1 MFLLVL
7 QSLGKCLNLFR
18 SVSQTFMEDM
28 VLLEMVFLVP
38 FGTMGFIHTFF
49 GSQGIVYMPVTPT
62 LPNNESNSAGVGANI
77 PDNVNVLFS
86 GGMRRRFPII
96 TII

>member
-38 FGTMGFIHTFF
+38 FGTMGFILLSLVRK
-49 GSQGIVYMPVTPT
+49 G
-62 LPNNESNSAGVGANI
+62 
-77 PDNVNVLFS
+77 
-86 GGMRRRFPII
+86 
-96 TII
+96 